1 MSVTIFHHAECS
13 NSCAALNLL
22 QNQETEIH
30 IVDYIKHPPTK
41 ENIMELLELLQIQA
55 LQLIRTK
62 ELVFQ
67 PYLHQTLTNEQY
79 IALMV
84 QHPILIQRPIVIKDK
99 KAIIGRPPELILTI
113 L

>member
-1 MSVTIFHHAECS
+1 MSITIYHNQDCS
-13 NSCAALNLL
+13 NSCGALNLL
-22 QNQETEIH
+22 QELDAEIH
-30 IVDYIKHPPTK
+30 IVNYINHPPTK
-41 ENIMELLELLQIQA
+41 ETIAELLDMLQIQP

-62 ELVFQ
+62 EAVFQ
-67 PYLHQTLTNEQY
+67 PYLNQTLTNEQY

-84 QHPILIQRPIVIKDK
+84 QYPVLIQRPIVIKDK